1 MAEENTITTVFRADI
16 SQFSA
21 SAQSL
26 NQYVRQVNSQFAA
39 ATAGM
44 GNWADNAD
52 GLRAKIDQ
60 LNGTLAADK
69 KRLSDLT
76 AQYEAMKAA
85 GKENTYEAKQ
95 LQIAINNQVAKV
107 KKAEKQTEDYSD
119 ELKKLEAAGVSTK
132 QELEKLTATQE
143 KQGKSA
149 GNVAGKIAKGL
160 GAGIAAVGATAVG
173 AVSGFLALAESTR
186 DYRQNLNQLETA
198 FGKVGLTAEETYEA
212 FNYFGSVLGDTRK
225 AKETLLV
232 LGQLVDSEKELEE
245 WTDTLT
251 GVYATFGEA
260 IPLEAMSKAIVAAS
274 RDAVATGGLAEA
286 LQNGGVNIEEFNAQL
301 AALNSD
307 EERSAHIQE
316 TLNGIYGE
324 AAKQYNEMNK
334 DILDA
339 STAQTNLENA
349 MAKLGAVAEPIMTML
364 KNATAGFVEA
374 LGPFIS
380 LLGEG
385 LKGAF
390 EGTADGAK
398 KFADGLSG
406 IVNTILQKATDLLP
420 RFVDIIAQL
429 IPSAIQTLAN
439 ALPTIINAVVQGV
452 VTLVNSVAEMLP
464 TLIPVIIDGILQA
477 AEAILDN
484 LDVIIDAGIELVMA
498 LADGLIAALPR
509 LIDKIPVIIDKLITA
524 ITNNLPKLISA
535 GIELTLKLSEGIM
548 QATPQ
553 LIAKIPEIIA
563 SLVQGFVIDG
573 VPQMLNVGVD
583 LIKGVWEGIK
593 SMGKWLGDQVK
604 GFFSGITDK
613 IKGFFGI
620 HSPSTLFKNE
630 IGKNLALGVGEGF
643 TDEMKDVEKEMTASM
658 RGLAPALQIDPTI
671 APLSGG
677 GDWVTRLAEVLDDR
691 KGGDTINNYS
701 FDYKFERM
709 ATSRLALHQA
719 ALETKRI
726 VGGATT

>member
-69 KRLSDLT
+69 KKLADLT

-232 LGQLVDSEKELEE
+232 LGQLVDSEKDLEE

-260 IPLEAMSKAIVAAS
+260 IPLEAMSEAIVAAS

-364 KNATAGFVEA
+364 KNALAGFIDA

-406 IVNTILQKATDLLP
+406 IVKTVLQKATDLLP
-420 RFVDIIAQL
+420 RFVEIIAQL

-439 ALPTIINAVVQGV
+439 SLPTIINAVVQGV

-563 SLVQGFVIDG
+563 SLVQGFVVDG

-604 GFFSGITDK
+604 GFFGGITDT

-643 TDEMKDVEKEMTASM
+643 TGEMKDVEKEMTASM

-671 APLSGG
+671 SPLSGG
-677 GDWVTRLAEVLDDR
+677 SDWVSRLADVLENQ

-701 FDYKFERM
+701 FDYRFEKM
-709 ATSRLALHQA
+709 ATSRLAIHQA

-726 VGGATT
+726 VGGAS

>member
-52 GLRAKIDQ
+52 GLRAKIAQ

-107 KKAEKQTEDYSD
+107 KKAEKQTEDYTD

-173 AVSGFLALAESTR
+173 AVGGFLALAESTR

-198 FGKVGLTAEETYEA
+198 FGKVGLSAEETYEA

-260 IPLEAMSKAIVAAS
+260 IPLEAMSEAIVAAS

-307 EERSAHIQE
+307 EERSAHIQQ

-398 KFADGLSG
+398 KFSDGLSG
-406 IVNTILQKATDLLP
+406 IVKTILQKATELLP

-429 IPSAIQTLAN
+429 IPSVIQTLAN

-535 GIELTLKLSEGIM
+535 GIELTIKLSEGIM

-604 GFFSGITDK
+604 GFFGGITDT

-643 TDEMKDVEKEMTASM
+643 TGEMKDVEKEMTASM

-671 APLSGG
+671 APITGG
-677 GDWVTRLAEVLDDR
+677 SDWVSRLAEVLENQ

-701 FDYKFERM
+701 FDYRFEKM
-709 ATSRLALHQA
+709 ATSRLAIHQA

-726 VGGATT
+726 VGGAT

>member
-1 MAEENTITTVFRADI
+1 MAEENTITTIFRADI

-21 SAQSL
+21 STQSL

-52 GLRAKIDQ
+52 GLRAKIEQ

-69 KRLSDLT
+69 KKLADLT
-76 AQYEAMKAA
+76 AQYDAMKAA
-85 GKENTYEAKQ
+85 GKGNTYEAKQ
-95 LQIAINNQVAKV
+95 LQIAINNQIAKV
-107 KKAEKQTEDYSD
+107 KKAEKQTADYSD
-119 ELKKLEAAGVSTK
+119 ELKKLEDAGVSTK
-132 QELEKLTATQE
+132 KELDELTASQE

-149 GNVAGKIAKGL
+149 GNVAGKLAKGL

-173 AVSGFLALAESTR
+173 AVSGFLALSERTR

-198 FGKVGLTAEETYEA
+198 FGRVGLSAEETYEA

-225 AKETLLV
+225 ANETLLV
-232 LGQLVDSEKELEE
+232 LGQLVNSEKELER

-260 IPLEAMSKAIVAAS
+260 VPLETMSEAVVLASKEAA
-274 RDAVATGGLAEA
+274 ATGALSEA
-286 LQNGGVNIEEFNAQL
+286 LKYGGVNIEDFNAQL

-307 EERSAHIQE
+307 EERTAHIQA
-316 TLNGIYGE
+316 TLNALYGD
-324 AAKQYNEMNK
+324 AAETYKEVNK

-339 STAQTNLENA
+339 STAETNLQNA
-349 MAKLGAVAEPIMTML
+349 MAELGAVAEPIMTML
-364 KNATAGFVEA
+364 KNATASFVEA
-374 LGPFIS
+374 FGPFIS

-390 EGTADGAK
+390 EGSAEGAK
-398 KFADGLSG
+398 TFAEGLSG
-406 IVNTILQKATDLLP
+406 IINTLLNKATELLP
-420 RFVDIIAQL
+420 RVIDLVVQL
-429 IPSAIQTLAN
+429 IPSIITTLAN
-439 ALPTIINAVVQGV
+439 ALPTLVNAIIQGV
-452 VTLVNSVAEMLP
+452 VTLVNAVADMLP

-477 AEAILDN
+477 VEAILDN
-484 LDVIIDAGIELVMA
+484 LDVIIDAGINLVMA
-498 LADGLIAALPR
+498 LADGIIAALPR

-535 GIELTLKLSEGIM
+535 GIELTIKLSEGLIK
-548 QATPQ
+548 ATPQ
-553 LIAKIPEIIA
+553 IIAKIPEIIA
-563 SLVQGFVIDG
+563 SLVRGFIVDG
-573 VPQMLNVGVD
+573 VPQMLSVGKD

-620 HSPSTLFKNE
+620 HSPSKLFKNE

-643 TDEMKDVEKEMTASM
+643 AGEMKNVEKEMTASM

-671 APLSGG
+671 APISGG
-677 GDWVTRLAEVLDDR
+677 EDWISRLADVLDDR
-691 KGGDTINNYS
+691 KGGDVVNNYS
-701 FDYKFERM
+701 FDYRFEKM

-719 ALETKRI
+719 NLETRRI
-726 VGGATT
+726 VGGGTP